1 MRRGSVAQAMF
12 WSRIC
17 RDRAPGARSQGVADC
32 RRQLALVGG
41 QQAARRVAA
50 VKVGAEDISGIL
62 SGLVTYT
69 DGGGEWHSADLAY
82 APALAKWVAEIP
94 AALSTRY
101 FVQMVDGAGNVTV
114 ADNKGRYYA
123 VAFAGVKRYL
133 PAMARGN

>member
-1 MRRGSVAQAMF
+1 MRRGPVAQAMLPS
-12 WSRIC
+12 WIC
-17 RDRAPGARSQGVADC
+17 RDGALGARAQGVVDG
-32 RRQLALVGG
+32 RRQLALAGG

-50 VKVGAEDISGIL
+50 VKVEADDLSGIL

-69 DGGGEWHSADLAY
+69 DGGGEWHSVDLAY

-101 FVQMVDGAGNVTV
+101 FVQRVDGAGNVTV

-123 VAFAGVKRYL
+123 VAFPGVKRYL
-133 PAMARGN
+133 PLMTRGN